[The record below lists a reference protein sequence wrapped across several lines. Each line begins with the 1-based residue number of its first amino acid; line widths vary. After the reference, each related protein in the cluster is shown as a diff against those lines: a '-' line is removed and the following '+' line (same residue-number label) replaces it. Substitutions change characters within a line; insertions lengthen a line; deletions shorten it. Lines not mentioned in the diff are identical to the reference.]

1 MSENT
6 KNTTNNEIA
15 EVKTYG
21 LTYAVNAIKVNGVT
35 LSGIGFSGSADD
47 ATKAAIIGRL
57 KVVSNAVKASV
68 DNCFELGKAIDDMRI
83 NKDFDKLMTSGGK
96 AVGTKGSYK
105 AITAITGE
113 AETNLKEAHYLY
125 TTFKKPCTD
134 GTEPIKEIAGYPI
147 ECFSKTQLIAIMYA
161 IKNADNIADKEKL
174 ALVDNSVVNPTM
186 STKQTKETVNKAVGK
201 EKPET
206 DKDNKD
212 NKDPK
217 PIDKNILNHLG
228 TLDFIGKIGDIVN
241 AYMGTKKPEDIEY
254 KYLNDI
260 YKTASKAFTEA
271 KKALETKSDK

>member
-1 MSENT
+1 MLENA
-6 KNTTNNEIA
+6 KNVNEIA

-21 LTYAVNAIKVNGVT
+21 LTYSVNAIKVNGVT
-35 LSGIGFSGSADD
+35 LSSIGFSGTTDD
-47 ATKAAIIGRL
+47 TTKEAIIGRL

-68 DNCFELGKAIDDMRI
+68 DNSFELGRAIDEMRV
-83 NKDFDKLMTSGGK
+83 NRDFDKLMSSGGK
-96 AVGTKGSYK
+96 AIGNKGSYK
-105 AITAITGE
+105 AINAITGE

-134 GTEPIKEIAGYPI
+134 GSEPIKEIAGYPI

-161 IKNADNIADKEKL
+161 IKNADNIADREKL
-174 ALVDNSVVNPTM
+174 ALIDNSVVNPTM
-186 STKQTKETVNKAVGK
+186 STKQTKEVVNKAVGK

-206 DKDNKD
+206 DKTTDKGNE
-212 NKDPK
+212 PK

-228 TLDFIGKIGDIVN
+228 TLDFIGKIGDIIN
-241 AYMGTKKPEDIEY
+241 AYMGTKKPEDTEY